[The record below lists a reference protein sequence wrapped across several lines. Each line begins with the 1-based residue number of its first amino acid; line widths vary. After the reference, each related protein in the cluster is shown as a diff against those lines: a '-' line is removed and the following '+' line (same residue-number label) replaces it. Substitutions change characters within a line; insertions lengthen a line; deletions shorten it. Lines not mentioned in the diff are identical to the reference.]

1 MNIRCE
7 SPTSILLGEEIYVYT
22 ILKSQQT
29 HQQMDDKSNFEGKI
43 TDAPAGGVL
52 LEWNSSLR
60 GQDVQVLLEQPRFVL
75 QYSIK
80 RGGSSTMM

>member
-1 MNIRCE
+1 
-7 SPTSILLGEEIYVYT
+7 
-22 ILKSQQT
+22 
-29 HQQMDDKSNFEGKI
+29 MDDKSNFEGKI

-75 QYSIK
+75 QYSK
-80 RGGSSTMM
+80 KRRFQHHEGTDSLYFFNERRGGTRFWDSDR